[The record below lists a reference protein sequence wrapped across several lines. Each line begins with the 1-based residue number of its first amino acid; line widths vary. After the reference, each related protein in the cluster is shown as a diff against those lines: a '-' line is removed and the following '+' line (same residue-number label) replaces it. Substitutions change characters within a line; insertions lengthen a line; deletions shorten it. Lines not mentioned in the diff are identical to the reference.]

1 MSYSTISNTL
11 VVEISFY
18 SIMKD
23 ILVRKSKFWERVQ
36 IFSRKLVLITT
47 TNICVVFSYSLSQTK
62 FP

>member
-23 ILVRKSKFWERVQ
+23 ILVRKSKFNGGGNAH
-36 IFSRKLVLITT
+36 IFLRCHGNLV
-47 TNICVVFSYSLSQTK
+47 
-62 FP
+62 